1 MKSYKDYDKKFIGV
15 SDIASLVMVGFGE
28 KEVESKMLHFGGDG
42 SYSAYI
48 VDGEAEIG
56 AHYEKVATFAH
67 WFKLYDDSGL
77 TLSTYGS
84 EINVYRAGEM
94 GCIIQVIQ

>member
-1 MKSYKDYDKKFIGV
+1 MKSYKDYEKQFIGE

-28 KEVESKMLHFGGDG
+28 NEVESKMLHFGGD
-42 SYSAYI
+42 YAFFAYI
-48 VDGEAEIG
+48 VDGDAEIG
-56 AHYEKVATFAH
+56 EHYEKVATFTH
-67 WFKLYDDSGL
+67 WFKLYDDTGRTKSFTGR
-77 TLSTYGS
+77 